1 MHCGWHSC
9 CWENRT
15 HFLPVYAQPPMGA
28 PRYRRRP
35 TKAEEREQI
44 RERLDELRAEM
55 EELAERLAAAE

>member
-1 MHCGWHSC
+1 
-9 CWENRT
+9 
-15 HFLPVYAQPPMGA
+15 MGA